1 MVIASFLDLL
11 GISLII
17 PLVNKFLKIENNSES
32 FLENLLFNNE
42 LIRSTSLI
50 ELLIIFFLIFAIK
63 FFYLIF
69 YFYFQNKFIF
79 SFRAKLTANLFE
91 SSSR

>member
-1 MVIASFLDLL
+1 MVVASILDLL

-17 PLVNKFLKIENNSES
+17 PLVNKFFKIENNSES
-32 FLENLLFNNE
+32 FLEDLLFNNKFIE
-42 LIRSTSLI
+42 SISLN
-50 ELLIIFFLIFAIK
+50 ELLIIFFVIFAIK

-79 SFRAKLTANLFE
+79 SFRAKQPQIFLKKL
-91 SSSR
+91 

>member
-17 PLVNKFLKIENNSES
+17 PLVNKFFKIENNSERV
-32 FLENLLFNNE
+32 LENLLFNNE
-42 LIRSTSLI
+42 LIRSVSLS
-50 ELLIIFFLIFAIK
+50 ELLIIFFFNFAIK

-69 YFYFQNKFIF
+69 YFYFQNKFILVLE
-79 SFRAKLTANLFE
+79 RNLLQIF
-91 SSSR
+91 